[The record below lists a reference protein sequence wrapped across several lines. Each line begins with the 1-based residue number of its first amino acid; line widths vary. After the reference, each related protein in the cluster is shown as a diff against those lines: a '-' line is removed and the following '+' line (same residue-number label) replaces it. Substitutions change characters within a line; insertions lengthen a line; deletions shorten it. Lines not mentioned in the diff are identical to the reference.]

1 MAQFITH
8 GAVPGYLAVADVIV
22 AVDLLLP
29 FQHNGVHRVKEIE
42 GAVLSQG
49 NYIVGTAVDTVFWG
63 QVHASREAADGR
75 KHILTGAPELGIV
88 VSKGNGPRNAAI
100 GNRLKYLQGAFY
112 VRTPE
117 DYVSCMDNEI
127 RLLCGNHFLNA
138 PKGPFTS
145 GIPLDVMGIRKLK
158 KLESAAGAVIEL
170 TGYVQV
176 LRLRT
181 PLTAKQ
187 RRHSRRSRHGKSRP
201 LEE

>member
-8 GAVPGYLAVADVIV
+8 GAVPGNLAVADVIV

-29 FQHNGVHRVKEIE
+29 FQHHGVHRVKEIE

-100 GNRLKYLQGAFY
+100 GQWLEYLHGALY
-112 VRTPE
+112 VWPTE
-117 DYVSCMDNEI
+117 YYVSGMDDEI
-127 RLLCGNHFLNA
+127 RLLRGNHFLNA
-138 PKGPFTS
+138 AKCALAS
-145 GIPLDVMGIRKLK
+145 WIALDVMGIRELQH
-158 KLESAAGAVIEL
+158 LESVAGAIIEL
-170 TGYVQV
+170 MGN
-176 LRLRT
+176 
-181 PLTAKQ
+181 A
-187 RRHSRRSRHGKSRP
+187 
-201 LEE
+201 